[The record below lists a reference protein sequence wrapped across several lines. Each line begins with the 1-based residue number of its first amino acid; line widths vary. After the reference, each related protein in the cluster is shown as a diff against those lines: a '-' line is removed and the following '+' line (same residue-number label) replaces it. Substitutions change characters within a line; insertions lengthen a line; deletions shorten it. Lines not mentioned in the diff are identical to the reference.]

1 MPEQRTSRPL
11 LYKIFTVFFKVGAF
25 TFGGG
30 FAMIPIIQREV
41 VNNHQWISDEEFI
54 DMIAV
59 TQSAPG
65 PVAVNS
71 AVFLGFRLAGMTGA
85 LTALAGVVLP
95 SFLIILMVAVFLTN
109 AGQHILIQKFFAGV
123 RPAVVA
129 LILAAG
135 LGMGKKS
142 LRTSSDY
149 LVGAVSL
156 GLLLFLNIHPILLIL
171 SGALWGAGRVYL
183 TGHKGG
189 VKQ

>member
-171 SGALWGAGRVYL
+171 SGALWGAGGVYL
-183 TGHKGG
+183 AGHKGG